1 MRWRGECSSILRC
14 MAKRNQEPQTSSSR
28 TPLIVL
34 TIGALLVA
42 GLVVWA
48 LTRTVEPTSVMT
60 SATDAPAPAAT
71 QVTETSTV
79 AGTPPLA
86 TSTSPIASTTAPITG
101 TSTIP
106 PTPARDNTSV
116 QRISAEDLRQKFN
129 AGTVTIIDV
138 RDAASYAAGHI
149 PGALHIP
156 MSSIQSNLDL
166 IPKGK
171 DVVAYC
177 T

>member
-1 MRWRGECSSILRC
+1 

-60 SATDAPAPAAT
+60 SATDAAAPSAT
-71 QVTETSTV
+71 PVTETSTV
-79 AGTPPLA
+79 AGTST
-86 TSTSPIASTTAPITG
+86 TSTPIASTTAPITA

-106 PTPARDNTSV
+106 PTPARDNTAV
-116 QRISAEDLRQKFN
+116 QRISAEDLREKFN

-138 RDAASYAAGHI
+138 RDATSYAAGHI

-156 MSSIQSNLDL
+156 MSSIQANLDL

>member
-1 MRWRGECSSILRC
+1 
-14 MAKRNQEPQTSSSR
+14 MARQRHQEPDPSSSR
-28 TPLIVL
+28 TSLIVL

-60 SATDAPAPAAT
+60 SATDAPAPAAMP
-71 QVTETSTV
+71 VTETSTV
-79 AGTPPLA
+79 AGTPPLT
-86 TSTSPIASTTAPITG
+86 TSVPPIASATAPITA
-101 TSTIP
+101 TSTMP
-106 PTPARDNTSV
+106 PPAPQGDRTAV
-116 QRISAEDLRQKFN
+116 QRISAEDLRDKFN

-138 RDAASYAAGHI
+138 RDATSYAAGHI